1 MRIVFMGTPDFAG
14 PCLKSLAEKHEVVGV
29 FTQPDKPKGRKMI
42 MTPPPI
48 KVIAEELNI
57 PVFQPVSVKNEE
69 SLKILKE
76 LNPDLIAVVAYGK
89 ILPIEILD
97 LPKYKCVNV
106 HASLLPRHRGASPI
120 QWAIVCGDKETGVTT
135 QLMAE
140 GIDTGDILLQRKCE
154 IYDTDNSQLLHDR
167 LSNIGADVLIETID
181 GLLDGSIVPVP
192 QQEDGANYAPII
204 KKEMAQIDFNN
215 SADEIISKIHGFN
228 PWPCAYFGL
237 CGKRIKV
244 YNAIKSEATGESG
257 VVLES
262 NGRLIIGCGD
272 TSVELTDIQPE
283 GSKRMSAADMLRGKH
298 IEIGTHIEVI

>member
-1 MRIVFMGTPDFAG
+1 MRIVFMGTPDFAI
-14 PCLKSLAEKHEVVGV
+14 PCLKALNDKHDVVGV

-48 KVIAEELNI
+48 KVVAEELGI
-57 PVFQPVSVKNEE
+57 PVFQPVSVRNEE
-69 SLKILKE
+69 SLGILKG
-76 LNPDLIAVVAYGK
+76 LNPDLIVVVAYGK
-89 ILPIEILD
+89 ILPLEILN

-135 QLMAE
+135 QIMAE

-154 IYDTDNSQLLHDR
+154 ILDTDNSEALHDR
-167 LSNIGADVLIETID
+167 LSAIGAEVLIETID
-181 GLLDGSIVPVP
+181 GLQDGSIHPVA
-192 QQEDGANYAPII
+192 QSEEGANYAPII
-204 KKEMAQIDFNN
+204 KKEMAQVDFNN
-215 SADEIISKIHGFN
+215 TASQIISKIHGFD

-244 YNAIKSEATGESG
+244 YNAVKSDIVGEAGT
-257 VVLES
+257 VLES

-272 TSVELTDIQPE
+272 TSVELTEIQPE
-283 GSKRMSAADMLRGKH
+283 GSKRMSAADMLRGKQ
-298 IEIGTHIEVI
+298 IEIGTRIEVI